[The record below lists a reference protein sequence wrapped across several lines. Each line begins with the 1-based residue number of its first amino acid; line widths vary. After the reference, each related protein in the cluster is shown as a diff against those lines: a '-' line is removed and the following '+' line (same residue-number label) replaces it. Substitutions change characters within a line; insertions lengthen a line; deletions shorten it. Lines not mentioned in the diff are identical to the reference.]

1 MNWINIHRHSM
12 NSLFDGFGKHE
23 DAAKYAKK
31 IGQNALGLTD
41 HGNVS
46 GLMEHYTACK
56 DVGIKPILGCEVYFQ
71 PKFDQNSPR
80 YHLVLLAKNITGY
93 KNLMKIVSQ
102 SNIKNFYRMPITDF
116 EILKNYSKGIICS
129 SACAAGIIPRMITEN
144 VKREKIYQMIDTFKN
159 LFSDDFYLETIPVKF
174 EPQYK
179 INEEIFKLGD
189 ETKTKV
195 IMTFDS
201 HFVEK
206 SDYETY
212 LIMHLMRKTKFDS
225 DYSERF
231 MPTAEEAYNFWNEM
245 HPNIDPTSMMENT
258 LEVADKCNVEL
269 NFKNMV
275 PKMIINGEN
284 DSKNKLIEIAK
295 KRLIT
300 EKKTTKE
307 YKERLMHELKVIFSL
322 NFEDY
327 FLLCYDIVSWAK
339 GQNIKV
345 GPSRGSV
352 GGSLLAY
359 SLGITDLDPIIM
371 GTIFERFLKEG
382 KKKLPDIDID
392 FESSRRGEV
401 LDYILQKYQG
411 RAAQIATFGYYK
423 VKNLMNDLA
432 KVIDM
437 ESVDRNN
444 AKRQL
449 ELIADETNEN
459 ITESVL
465 KTNKMLVGLDKKY
478 PNFIKH
484 FCKLYNQ
491 VRFIGKHAAGVAIT
505 PDDITN
511 YVALM
516 KTRGD
521 IETSYD
527 LKGLEVVNVLKMD
540 ILGLSMLSV
549 IKDAEEMIGGEVK
562 LTDDILDDNDV
573 FEEFCKGNTTGV
585 FQFEK
590 DKVRELLV
598 RVKPKNMQEL
608 IACTSLNR
616 PAPIKLGVVD
626 EYVENKNGN
635 SRNVHPWS
643 PYTKDTYGTLIY
655 QEQVMA
661 ICRNIGKLSWD
672 DTDKVMKKLFKSADK
687 DIIKNKFIKG
697 AVENGLKKSEAR
709 ELFEKMTLYLFNKGH
724 GAGYS
729 LISYYCMYLK
739 KYYPLEYFCALIKN
753 ENDDIKR
760 DKYIAEAIKN
770 NIVVLLPH
778 VNAGI
783 GTKIVK
789 VDGSKAIS
797 LCLTT
802 IKGIGYLTAKEIS
815 KHKPY
820 KNEDDFC
827 SKVDHSKVNVGVM
840 KFLKEK
846 GALIFNSKVYFSRV
860 IKYNANL
867 KEKTLSFF

>member
-1 MNWINIHRHSM
+1 M

-23 DAAKYAKK
+23 DAARYAKS

-56 DVGIKPILGCEVYFQ
+56 EVGIKPILGCEAYFQ
-71 PKFDQNSPR
+71 PKFDQNSSR
-80 YHLVLLAKNITGY
+80 HHLVLLAKNITGY

-102 SNIKNFYRMPITDF
+102 SNTKNFYRMPITDF

-129 SACAAGIIPRMITEN
+129 SACAAGMIPKMITEN
-144 VKREKIYQMIDTFKN
+144 VAREKIYKVIDSFKK
-159 LFSDDFYLETIPVKF
+159 LFADDFYLEAIPVKF

-179 INEEIFKLGD
+179 INEEIFKLGK
-189 ETKTKV
+189 ETNTKV

-206 SDYETY
+206 EDYETY
-212 LIMHLMRKTKFDS
+212 LIMHLMRKTNFDS

-231 MPTAEEAYNFWNEM
+231 MPTAEEAFNFWKEM
-245 HPNIDPTSMMENT
+245 HPNIDPTRMMENT
-258 LEVADKCNVEL
+258 VEIADKCDVEL
-269 NFKNMV
+269 SFKNMV
-275 PKMIINGEN
+275 PKMVINGES
-284 DSKNKLIEIAK
+284 DSRNKLIEIAK
-295 KRLIT
+295 KRLIK
-300 EKKTTKE
+300 EKKTNKI

-327 FLLCYDIVSWAK
+327 FLLCYDIVNWAK
-339 GQNIKV
+339 NRDIKV

-359 SLGITDLDPIIM
+359 SLGITDLDPIVM

-392 FESSRRGEV
+392 FESNRRGEV
-401 LDYILQKYQG
+401 LDYILRKYEG

-432 KVIDM
+432 KAIDM
-437 ESVDRNN
+437 ENTDKIS
-444 AKRQL
+444 AKKQL

-459 ITESVL
+459 ITESIL
-465 KTNKMLVGLDKKY
+465 RANNILVGLDRKY

-484 FCKLYNQ
+484 FCKLFNQ

-505 PDDITN
+505 PKDITN

-540 ILGLSMLSV
+540 ILGLNMLS
-549 IKDAEEMIGGEVK
+549 ILRDAEEMIGNGVK
-562 LTDDILDDNDV
+562 LSDDILDDKKV
-573 FEEFCKGNTTGV
+573 YEEFCKGNTTGV

-590 DKVRELLV
+590 DKVRELLI
-598 RVKPKNMQEL
+598 RVQPKNMQEL

-626 EYVENKNGN
+626 EYVENKNGGFQN
-635 SRNVHPWS
+635 ARPWS

-672 DTDKVMKKLFKSADK
+672 DTDKVMKMLHKTNKTEM
-687 DIIKNKFIKG
+687 KNRFVKG
-697 AVENGLKKSEAR
+697 ALESGLSKRSAE
-709 ELFEKMTLYLFNKGH
+709 ELFEKMTLYLFNKSH

-729 LISYYCMYLK
+729 LISFYCMYLK
-739 KYYPLEYFCALIKN
+739 LYYPLEYFCALIRN
-753 ENDDIKR
+753 EHDDVKR
-760 DKYIAEAIKN
+760 DKYIAEAALQD
-770 NIVVLLPH
+770 IVILLPH
-778 VNAGI
+778 ANSGV

-827 SKVDHSKVNVGVM
+827 SKVDRGKVNVGIM
-840 KFLKEK
+840 KCLKEK
-846 GALIFNSKVYFSRV
+846 GALVFNSKIYFSRV
-860 IKYNANL
+860 VKYNAAL
-867 KEKTLSFF
+867 KARTISFY